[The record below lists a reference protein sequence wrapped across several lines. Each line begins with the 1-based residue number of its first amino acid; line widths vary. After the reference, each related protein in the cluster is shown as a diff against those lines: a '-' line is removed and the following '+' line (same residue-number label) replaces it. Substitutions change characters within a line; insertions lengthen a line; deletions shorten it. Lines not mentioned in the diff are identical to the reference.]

1 VNFADI
7 LNEWDRRNRALG
19 RGRRTADP
27 GIFDKDEENP
37 EEDKIHRRGRLL
49 RKKPD
54 AAIDLHGLSK
64 DEAWDALDDF
74 FNQSRVRGHEKILVI
89 HGKGNHS
96 SGESEG
102 VLKEI
107 SRKFIEHCPYAG
119 ESGSS
124 SNSTGGSGATW
135 VLLKPEKT
143 RP

>member
-7 LNEWDRRNRALG
+7 LNEWDRRNRSLG
-19 RGRRTADP
+19 RARKVEGS

-37 EEDKIHRRGRLL
+37 EEDKIERRGRLL

-54 AAIDLHGLSK
+54 AAIDLHGLNK
-64 DEAWDALDDF
+64 DDAWDTLNDF
-74 FNQSRVRGHEKILVI
+74 FSRSLVLGHEKILII

-96 SGESEG
+96 NGESEG

-135 VLLKPEKT
+135 VLLKPKKIQ
-143 RP
+143 P